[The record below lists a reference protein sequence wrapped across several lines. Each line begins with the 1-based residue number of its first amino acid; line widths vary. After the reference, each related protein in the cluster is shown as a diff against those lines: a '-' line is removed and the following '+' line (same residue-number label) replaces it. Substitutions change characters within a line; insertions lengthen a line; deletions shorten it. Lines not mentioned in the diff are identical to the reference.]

1 MSASSSFFTSP
12 VLKLE
17 PKDDRRVLEYRL
29 PPGVDRIYLLR
40 SNADIS
46 NVSISVD
53 GGDLIPLSDF
63 LPAEILPPPEYIR
76 LYWEPSEDNKEIQF
90 LFGREY
96 FKRAVQ
102 YVVVMRDFDL
112 KPDTELMAST
122 SRYHVANDYNLLSID
137 LSTARTDTLIADR
150 VVALLVADAS
160 PGAQYSIKLFSPSK
174 PAIDHMIAK
183 PGFSIERLALANV
196 YLSNPALAGES
207 LKLLVLRWAG

>member
-1 MSASSSFFTSP
+1 MSSRSYFKSP
-12 VLKLE
+12 VIKLE
-17 PKDDRRVLEYRL
+17 PVDGIRTREIRV
-29 PPGVDRIYLLR
+29 PPGVDRIYLLK